1 MGGIAEAIGASNSGM
16 PTARVVDAPAVRP
29 LPAGHAASGPA
40 PRLIGLASALPAH
53 AVPQSRCREFAGA
66 LFGPAFAAEGNRL
79 LAVFDSVGIEQRHLA
94 MPLEWFSSPHDLG
107 ETNDI
112 YIERAL
118 ELSAEAARTA
128 LERAGLSP
136 ADVDHIVFV
145 SSTGIATPSLDA
157 RLANRLPLRGDVRR
171 SPLWGLGC
179 AGGAAGLARARDYAL
194 ADPSACVLLVAVE
207 LCSLTFQ
214 HGDLTRQNLVA
225 ASLFSDGAAAAVV
238 LGAHSPHRERSP
250 GGDAAALDL
259 VASRS
264 RLWPETLDV
273 MGWNVDRNGL
283 HVVFSRDIPTIVREW
298 VRPELERFL
307 ADHGLTLDSLD
318 HVVAHPGGPK
328 VLAAYAESL
337 GLTPEA
343 FRHAYSVLRDCGNM
357 SSPTC
362 LFVLERALA
371 AGDIRA
377 GESAVL
383 AALGPGFSS
392 ELVLMRGAS

>member
-1 MGGIAEAIGASNSGM
+1 MNPVQAPLAARAPSLDGM
-16 PTARVVDAPAVRP
+16 TAPAE
-29 LPAGHAASGPA
+29 
-40 PRLIGLASALPAH
+40 PRLVGLATALPEF
-53 AVPQSRCREFAGA
+53 AVPQSRCRELAAA
-66 LFGPAFAAEGNRL
+66 LFGPAFASEGNRL
-79 LAVFDSVGIEQRHLA
+79 LAVFDSVGIEQRHIS
-94 MPLEWFSSPHDLG
+94 MPLEWYSRPHDLG
-107 ETNDI
+107 EANDI
-112 YIERAL
+112 YVERSLELTERA
-118 ELSAEAARTA
+118 ARLA
-128 LERAGLSP
+128 LEEAGLEST
-136 ADVDHIVFV
+136 DVDHIVAV

-179 AGGAAGLARARDYAL
+179 AGGAGGMARARDYAL
-194 ADPSACVLLVAVE
+194 ADPKACVLLVAVE

-238 LGAHSPHRERSP
+238 LGARSP
-250 GGDAAALDL
+250 LRGRARGAGGTARRELDL
-259 VASRS
+259 LASRS

-273 MGWNVDRNGL
+273 MGWNVDRHGL

-307 ADHGLTLDSLD
+307 AEHELSIEALD

-337 GLTPEA
+337 GVPADA

-362 LFVLERALA
+362 LFVLDRALS
-371 AGDIRA
+371 AGDIGA
-377 GESAVL
+377 SETAVL

-392 ELVLMRGAS
+392 ELVLMRGAG

>member
-1 MGGIAEAIGASNSGM
+1 
-16 PTARVVDAPAVRP
+16 V
-29 LPAGHAASGPA
+29 
-40 PRLIGLASALPAH
+40 GLATALPSH
-53 AVPQSRCREFAGA
+53 TVPQSRCRELAGA
-66 LFGPAFAAEGNRL
+66 LFGPAFAADGNRL
-79 LAVFDSVGIEQRHLA
+79 LAVFDSVGIEQRHIS
-94 MPLEWFSSPHDLG
+94 MPIEWFEQPHDLG
-107 ETNDI
+107 EANAI

-118 ELSAEAARTA
+118 ELT
-128 LERAGLSP
+128 ERAAIAALGQAGLTST
-136 ADVDHIVFV
+136 DVDHIVMV

-179 AGGAAGLARARDYAL
+179 AGGAGGLARARDYAL
-194 ADPSACVLLVAVE
+194 ADPEACVLLVAVE

-238 LGAHSPHRERSP
+238 LGARSP
-250 GGDAAALDL
+250 LRANATVTRAADARPSSPVTRRGLDL
-259 VASRS
+259 IASRS

-273 MGWNVDRNGL
+273 MGWNVDHHGL

-307 ADHGLTLDSLD
+307 ADHQLSLATLD

-337 GLTPEA
+337 GVSADA
-343 FRHAYSVLRDCGNM
+343 FRHAYAVLRECGNM

-362 LFVLERALA
+362 LFVLDRALA
-371 AGDIRA
+371 AGDIGA
-377 GESAVL
+377 GETAVL

-392 ELVLMRGAS
+392 ELVLMRGAD

>member
-1 MGGIAEAIGASNSGM
+1 MAPQPSPATLESRPG
-16 PTARVVDAPAVRP
+16 TART
-29 LPAGHAASGPA
+29 A
-40 PRLIGLASALPAH
+40 PRLVGLATALPPH

-66 LFGPAFAAEGNRL
+66 LFGPAFAADGNRL
-79 LAVFDSVGIEQRHLA
+79 LAVFDSVGVEQRHIS
-94 MPLEWFSSPHDLG
+94 MPLEWFSEPHDLG
-107 ETNDI
+107 EANAI
-112 YIERAL
+112 YIQRAL
-118 ELSAEAARTA
+118 ELSERAAAAA
-128 LERAGLSP
+128 LETAGLS
-136 ADVDHIVFV
+136 ALDVDHIVMV

-179 AGGAAGLARARDYAL
+179 AGGAAGVARARDYAL
-194 ADPSACVLLVAVE
+194 ADPSACVLLVTVE

-238 LGAHSPHRERSP
+238 LGAESPLRARATPGSGRS
-250 GGDAAALDL
+250 LEL

-273 MGWNVDRNGL
+273 MGWNVDRQGL

-307 ADHGLTLDSLD
+307 ADHDESLASLD

-337 GLTPEA
+337 GLPQRA
-343 FRHAYSVLRDCGNM
+343 FRHAYAVLRECGNM

-362 LFVLERALA
+362 LFVLKRALES
-371 AGDIRA
+371 GDIGA
-377 GESAVL
+377 GETAVL

-392 ELVLMRGAS
+392 ELVLMRGSD

>member
-1 MGGIAEAIGASNSGM
+1 MAAAG
-16 PTARVVDAPAVRP
+16 RP
-29 LPAGHAASGPA
+29 PA
-40 PRLIGLASALPAH
+40 PRLVGLATALPPH
-53 AVPQSRCREFAGA
+53 TVPQARCRELAGA
-66 LFGPAFAAEGNRL
+66 LFGPAFAADGNRL
-79 LAVFDSVGIEQRHLA
+79 LAVFDSVGIEQRPSS
-94 MPLEWFSSPHDLG
+94 MPIEWFEQPHELG
-107 ETNDI
+107 EANAI

-118 ELSAEAARTA
+118 ELT
-128 LERAGLSP
+128 ERAAIAALAQAGLTSL
-136 ADVDHIVFV
+136 DVDHIVMV
-145 SSTGIATPSLDA
+145 SSTGISTPSLDA

-179 AGGAAGLARARDYAL
+179 AGGAGGLARARDYAL
-194 ADPSACVLLVAVE
+194 ADPEACVLLVAVE

-238 LGAHSPHRERSP
+238 LGARSP
-250 GGDAAALDL
+250 LHARATGAPRAATHPAGSSARRGLDL
-259 VASRS
+259 IASRS

-273 MGWNVDRNGL
+273 MGWNVDRHGL

-307 ADHGLTLDSLD
+307 ADHQLSLATLD

-337 GLTPEA
+337 GVTPDA
-343 FRHAYSVLRDCGNM
+343 FRHAYAVLRDCGNM
-357 SSPTC
+357 SAPTC
-362 LFVLERALA
+362 LFVLDRALE
-371 AGDIRA
+371 AGDIGA
-377 GESAVL
+377 GETAVL

-392 ELVLMRGAS
+392 ELVLMRGAD

>member
-1 MGGIAEAIGASNSGM
+1 MRANPVAQRLRSGIDGPVPASKPGTMASQS
-16 PTARVVDAPAVRP
+16 AS
-29 LPAGHAASGPA
+29 AALA
-40 PRLIGLASALPAH
+40 PRLVGLATALPPH
-53 AVPQSRCREFAGA
+53 TVSQSRCREFAGA

-79 LAVFDSVGIEQRHLA
+79 LAVFDSVGVEQRHIA
-94 MPLEWFSSPHDLG
+94 MPLEWFSRPHDLG
-107 ETNDI
+107 EANDV

-118 ELSAEAARTA
+118 ELCESAAAAA
-128 LERAGLSP
+128 LENAGLAP
-136 ADVDHIVFV
+136 LDVDHVVVV

-171 SPLWGLGC
+171 TPLWGLGC
-179 AGGAAGLARARDYAL
+179 AGGAAGLSRTRDFAL
-194 ADPSACVLLVAVE
+194 ADPSACVLLITVE

-238 LGAHSPHRERSP
+238 LGARS
-250 GGDAAALDL
+250 ALDGRKAPGASRPIEL
-259 VASRS
+259 LASRS
-264 RLWPETLDV
+264 RLWPETLDI
-273 MGWNVDRNGL
+273 MGWNVDRQGL
-283 HVVFSRDIPTIVREW
+283 HVVFSRDIPTVVREW

-307 ADHGLTLDSLD
+307 ADHGLSLESLD

-337 GLTPEA
+337 GLSQEA
-343 FRHAYSVLRDCGNM
+343 FRHAYAVLRECGNM

-362 LFVLERALA
+362 LFVLQRALEH
-371 AGDIRA
+371 GDIGA

-392 ELVLMRGAS
+392 ELVLMRGAD